1 MTVNV
6 VAQLSISVSL
16 LSADQEE
23 SYFQARSPGWLL
35 QHHLN
40 LKEKKKTVNLSLTF
54 NCNADGGFFLPN
66 LCHGQW
72 DTFSRREDTA
82 QRNR

>member
-40 LKEKKKTVNLSLTF
+40 LKEKKKKDCQPQSDL
-54 NCNADGGFFLPN
+54 
-66 LCHGQW
+66 
-72 DTFSRREDTA
+72 
-82 QRNR
+82 